1 MNRPDPTQTY
11 LLIILTIPFVVRFSV
26 RRHEGTQSRLRLYY
40 QLGDGCSI
48 CPCLW
53 KEIRTAVKMQQ
64 PRHDLHFVTV
74 LSASG
79 DIRQRGRAGRRRG
92 RERAVQWGKQ
102 VCRCLTEM
110 WVKLPKAQSPNEVSI
125 SQSSRPDPLKS
136 LAALQGD
143 ILRKHNPSLLEGSN
157 RSRLDDR
164 EPAFSPTAEIRHHGG
179 GNKGNKNKNRCRKTQ
194 SRWI

>member
-1 MNRPDPTQTY
+1 MNRPDQTQSY

-26 RRHEGTQSRLRLYY
+26 KPHEGAQSRLRLYY
-40 QLGDGCSI
+40 QPGDGCSC

-53 KEIRTAVKMQQ
+53 KEIRRAVKMQQ
-64 PRHDLHFVTV
+64 PRHDLNFVTA

-79 DIRQRGRAGRRRG
+79 AEWGRAGRRRG
-92 RERAVQWGKQ
+92 RKGAMKWGKQ
-102 VCRCLTEM
+102 VCRCLTET

-136 LAALQGD
+136 LGSLQGD
-143 ILRKHNPSLLEGSN
+143 ILRKHSLSPLEGSK

-179 GNKGNKNKNRCRKTQ
+179 GSRNK
-194 SRWI
+194 